1 MPTYL
6 YKNTNTGEIYELRQ
20 SMRDDAY
27 AAHPETGVPV
37 KRVLAR
43 PSIAFKGSGFY
54 ANDSRPREKSEGG
67 SSGESKPAVKAE
79 GGSSGKSER
88 GSKSERASKSEG
100 ASKSKGGGEG

>member
-6 YKNTNTGEIYELRQ
+6 YKNIDTGEIYELRQ

-27 AAHPETGVPV
+27 TAHPETGVQV

-54 ANDSRPREKSEGG
+54 ANDSRPREKSEASGG
-67 SSGESKPAVKAE
+67 GESKPAPKAE
-79 GGSSGKSER
+79 SGGKSE
-88 GSKSERASKSEG
+88 
-100 ASKSKGGGEG
+100 SKSKGGGEG

>member
-6 YKNTNTGEIYELRQ
+6 YKNIDTGEIYELRQ

-27 AAHPETGVPV
+27 TAHPETGAAV

-54 ANDSRPREKSEGG
+54 ANDSRPREKSEGSG
-67 SSGESKPAVKAE
+67 GESKPAPKAE
-79 GGSSGKSER
+79 GGGKSE
-88 GSKSERASKSEG
+88 
-100 ASKSKGGGEG
+100 SKSKGGGEG

>member
-6 YKNTNTGEIYELRQ
+6 YKNIDTGEIYELRQ

-27 AAHPETGVPV
+27 TAHPESGVPV

-54 ANDSRPREKSEGG
+54 VNDSRPSEKSGG
-67 SSGESKPAVKAE
+67 GEKSSGGESKPASKPE
-79 GGSSGKSER
+79 SGG
-88 GSKSERASKSEG
+88 
-100 ASKSKGGGEG
+100 SKSKGGGEG

>member
-6 YKNTNTGEIYELRQ
+6 YKNIETGEIYELRQ

-27 AAHPETGVPV
+27 TAHPDTGVAV

-67 SSGESKPAVKAE
+67 GGKSSGGESKPAAKAE
-79 GGSSGKSER
+79 S
-88 GSKSERASKSEG
+88 
-100 ASKSKGGGEG
+100 SKSKGGGEG

>member
-6 YKNTNTGEIYELRQ
+6 YKNTDTGEIYELRQ

-27 AAHPETGVPV
+27 TAHPDSGVPV

-54 ANDSRPREKSEGG
+54 ANDSRPREK
-67 SSGESKPAVKAE
+67 AE
-79 GGSSGKSER
+79 GGSSESKPAPKAESSTGKSGTGKSE
-88 GSKSERASKSEG
+88 GG
-100 ASKSKGGGEG
+100 KSKGGGEG

>member
-6 YKNTNTGEIYELRQ
+6 YKNIDTGEIYELRQ

-27 AAHPETGVPV
+27 TAHPETGAAV

-67 SSGESKPAVKAE
+67 GSEKSSGGESKPAPKAE
-79 GGSSGKSER
+79 SGGK
-88 GSKSERASKSEG
+88 SKSEG
-100 ASKSKGGGEG
+100 KSKGGGEG

>member
-6 YKNTNTGEIYELRQ
+6 YKNTDTGEIYELRQ

-27 AAHPETGVPV
+27 TAHPETGVPI

-67 SSGESKPAVKAE
+67 GSESKPAPKTE
-79 GGSSGKSER
+79 
-88 GSKSERASKSEG
+88 SKSG
-100 ASKSKGGGEG
+100 ASSKGGGEG